1 MEKKNAKIMPHSVE
15 AEQAILGCIL
25 IDENVPVEVM
35 SKLGGEDFYIDA
47 HSTIFEAMNK
57 IYNSNAPVDFVTLS
71 DELDKAGQLEQVG
84 GIEYLTTLT
93 NVVPSAVN
101 FSHYMNI
108 VKRDSVLRKLI
119 SSGQKIIENSYE
131 SDDKTEALSY
141 AEKLIFEIAQNED
154 TTSLEHIGDALKSVI
169 DKFDKISKNKDV
181 LRGMATG
188 FKDLDRLTNGLQNSD
203 LILLAARPGVGK
215 TSFAM
220 NVVTNIAIT
229 QKKRCAIFSL
239 EMPKTQLAQ
248 RALCSVACVSMAKA
262 LKGELSVDEWKA
274 IWAANKKLVDAGLYI
289 DDSSMNTPIDILSKC
304 RRLKREGG
312 LDLVMIDY
320 LQLMNSGGKV
330 KDNRQQEISEI
341 TRYLKIAARELDVP
355 IIVLSQLSRAV
366 ETRKDH
372 RPVLSDLR
380 ESGSIEQDADIVMFI
395 YKAEMYNDVPNEDEP
410 GVCELNIAKHRNGSL
425 DTIKLRWFG
434 EYTTFTDIDFKPKAH
449 VRANEEAELLE
460 VQEGDFNNFED
471 FD

>member
-141 AEKLIFEIAQNED
+141 AEKLI
-154 TTSLEHIGDALKSVI
+154 LK
-169 DKFDKISKNKDV
+169 
-181 LRGMATG
+181 LPRM
-188 FKDLDRLTNGLQNSD
+188 R
-203 LILLAARPGVGK
+203 
-215 TSFAM
+215 
-220 NVVTNIAIT
+220 T
-229 QKKRCAIFSL
+229 Q
-239 EMPKTQLAQ
+239 Q
-248 RALCSVACVSMAKA
+248 V
-262 LKGELSVDEWKA
+262 
-274 IWAANKKLVDAGLYI
+274 
-289 DDSSMNTPIDILSKC
+289 
-304 RRLKREGG
+304 
-312 LDLVMIDY
+312 
-320 LQLMNSGGKV
+320 
-330 KDNRQQEISEI
+330 
-341 TRYLKIAARELDVP
+341 
-355 IIVLSQLSRAV
+355 
-366 ETRKDH
+366 
-372 RPVLSDLR
+372 
-380 ESGSIEQDADIVMFI
+380 
-395 YKAEMYNDVPNEDEP
+395 
-410 GVCELNIAKHRNGSL
+410 LNILAMPLKVL
-425 DTIKLRWFG
+425 
-434 EYTTFTDIDFKPKAH
+434 
-449 VRANEEAELLE
+449 
-460 VQEGDFNNFED
+460 
-471 FD
+471 